1 VTSLDQGFSF
11 SEARSGKSLGTRLL
25 KDLEGK
31 IDPRQYACKGHSTTD
46 ALLYMM
52 QTIHEAFDRIEAGAR
67 NFFADFSKG
76 FDLIDHYLLSV
87 RHRGHKFGS
96 YFFFHFVSSH
106 ARSRR
111 ACGGDDNFR

>member
-1 VTSLDQGFSF
+1 MESLYLQIEQKSVTFV
-11 SEARSGKSLGTRLL
+11 

-31 IDPRQYACKGHSTTD
+31 IDPRQFARKGHSTTD

-76 FDLIDHYLLSV
+76 FDLIDHYLGSV

-96 YFFFHFVSSH
+96 YFFPFCVEP
-106 ARSRR
+106 R
-111 ACGGDDNFR
+111 A